1 MVLKQNSPCL
11 EEIAE
16 FLNDCLDVD
25 KYFQEEQGGVYLPSI
40 RPIARLGLAL
50 EPWTELQ
57 EWVEAENLDALFLH
71 RPWKLQSGQ
80 LAPDI
85 GVVSYHL
92 AFDERLTLSYNPE
105 LAKILEM
112 SGLEVLGK
120 KKNRPIGMIGEVPM
134 QSFDELRNC
143 ISHIFGGYEHI
154 HGTNNLEEVQKIAV
168 IGAMTDELVREATNR
183 GATVY
188 ITGQLRK
195 SADVALQETKI
206 TAIAIGHRRSEIWGL
221 QALAKLL
228 HKRWS
233 SLEIV
238 FAS

>member
-1 MVLKQNSPCL
+1 MILEQNSPSL

-16 FLNDCLDVD
+16 FLNDSLDVD
-25 KYFQEEQGGVYLPSI
+25 KDFQEEQGGVYIPSV

-50 EPWTELQ
+50 EPWAELR
-57 EWVEAENLDALFLH
+57 EWVEVKNLDALFLH
-71 RPWKLQSGQ
+71 RPWKLQSEQ

-85 GVVSYHL
+85 GVISYHL

-105 LAKILEM
+105 LAQILEM
-112 SGLEVLGK
+112 SGLEVLGE

-134 QSFDELRNC
+134 QSFVELRDR
-143 ISHIFGGYEHI
+143 ISQIFGGYEHI
-154 HGTNNLEEVQKIAV
+154 HEVDNSKEIRKIAV
-168 IGAMTDELVREATNR
+168 VGAMTDELVREATNR

-206 TAIAIGHRRSEIWGL
+206 MAIAVGHRRSEIWGL

-233 SLEIV
+233 SLEFV